1 MKKHFFFTAL
11 LLSCSSMFSQVTFVK
26 GYMLTLKGD
35 SVKGEVKINPK
46 RLSEN
51 FTKLFFKDNEGV
63 QKNYKPDKVKGY
75 GYEGKHFIAEKFGDE
90 ICFYKVLSKGKV
102 MLYEMVYE
110 EYNVSSTYYKSE
122 YYFSQTGDKEFSRIK
137 QGKFKKQLSDVMKDN
152 PEYIQ
157 GITEDEKKFEI
168 EKVIDAFNQ
177 YNAWAKTN
185 G

>member
-1 MKKHFFFTAL
+1 MKKLIAIAAII
-11 LLSCSSMFSQVTFVK
+11 LSFNCLFAQVTFVK
-26 GYMLTLKGD
+26 GYMITLKGD
-35 SVKGEVKINPK
+35 TVKGEVKINPK
-46 RLSEN
+46 RLGDN

-90 ICFYKVLSKGKV
+90 ICFYKILAKGKV
-102 MLYEMVYE
+102 TLYEMVYE
-110 EYNVSSTYYKSE
+110 EYNVSSTYFKSE
-122 YYFSQTGDKEFSRIK
+122 YYFSQEGDKEFTRIK

-152 PEYIQ
+152 TEFIQ
-157 GITEDEKKFEI
+157 NATEDEKKFEI
-168 EKVIDAFNQ
+168 EKVIDIVNQ